1 MFRTLAE
8 FYTSK
13 EWRAF
18 RQQLIHE
25 RTNKADGIL
34 YDEYS
39 GKPLLK
45 KFDIIAHHKQQL
57 TLQNVNDFSISLNPE
72 NIMLV
77 SMASHNEIHKRFGY
91 AQGRKVYLVYG
102 APCSGKSSWVNS
114 VKGNS
119 DLIIDIDLVWQA
131 ITGGRKYF
139 KPDALK
145 ACAFQ
150 IHASLLDMAKTR
162 QGKWER
168 AYIITGGA
176 HKGQRERQLQEL
188 GAEPIFI
195 DTDKETCLQRLQ
207 SDTERAEIRDQWAEY
222 IADWFKAY
230 QE

>member
-1 MFRTLAE
+1 MWRSLSE

-18 RQQLIHE
+18 REQLIHE

-45 KFDIIAHHKQQL
+45 SYDIIAHHKQEL
-57 TLQNVNDFSISLNPE
+57 TLQNVNDYSISLNPD

-77 SMASHNEIHKRFGY
+77 SMRSHNEIHARFGY
-91 AQGRKVYLVYG
+91 AQGRKVYYIYG
-102 APCSGKSSWVNS
+102 APCSGKTTWVEI

-150 IHASLLDMAKTR
+150 LYSSLLDMAKTR
-162 QGKWER
+162 QGRWER
-168 AYIITGGA
+168 AFIITGGA
-176 HKGQRERQLQEL
+176 HKGQRERQVAEL

-195 DTDKETCLQRLQ
+195 DTDQETCLQRLHQ
-207 SDTERAEIRDQWAEY
+207 DQERAEIRDQWAEF
-222 IADWFKAY
+222 IADWFKTY
-230 QE
+230 QR

>member
-1 MFRTLAE
+1 MWRNLSD

-13 EWRAF
+13 EWRRF
-18 RQQLIHE
+18 REALIHE

-45 KFDIIAHHKQQL
+45 SYDIIAHHKQQL

-77 SMASHNEIHKRFGY
+77 SHQSHNEIHSRFGY
-91 AQGRKVYLVYG
+91 TQGRKVYYIYG
-102 APCSGKSSWVNS
+102 APCSGKSSWVES

-119 DLIIDIDLVWQA
+119 DLVVDIDLIWQA
-131 ITGGRKYF
+131 ITGGKKYF
-139 KPDALK
+139 KPNALK
-145 ACAFQ
+145 TNAFDLY
-150 IHASLLDMAKTR
+150 ARLLDMAKTR
-162 QGKWER
+162 QGRWER
-168 AYIITGGA
+168 AYVISGGA
-176 HKGQRERQLQEL
+176 RKGERERHVREL

-195 DTDKETCLQRLQ
+195 NTDQETCLQRLHQ
-207 SDTERAEIRDQWAEY
+207 DPERADFKDQWAGY
-222 IADWFKAY
+222 IADWFNAY

>member
-1 MFRTLAE
+1 MYRSLSE

-18 RQQLIHE
+18 RAQLIHE

-34 YDEYS
+34 YDEFS

-45 KFDIIAHHKQQL
+45 SYDIIAHHKQQL
-57 TLQNVNDFSISLNPE
+57 TLQNVNDFSISLNPD

-77 SMASHNEIHKRFGY
+77 SMKSHNEIHARFGY
-91 AQGRKVYLVYG
+91 TQGRKVYYIYG
-102 APCSGKSSWVNS
+102 APCSGKSTWVEN

-131 ITGGRKYF
+131 ITGGRKYY

-150 IHASLLDMAKTR
+150 LYNSLLDMAKTR

-176 HKGQRERQLQEL
+176 HKGQRERQIAEL

-195 DTDKETCLQRLQ
+195 NTDQETCLQRL
-207 SDTERAEIRDQWAEY
+207 SNDTDRDKDQWAQY
-222 IADWFKAY
+222 IADWFKLY

>member
-1 MFRTLAE
+1 MYRSLAE

-18 RQQLIHE
+18 RQQLIND

-34 YDEYS
+34 YDEFS

-45 KFDIIAHHKQQL
+45 SYDIIAHHKQQL

-77 SMASHNEIHKRFGY
+77 SMKSHNEIHARFGY
-91 AQGRKVYLVYG
+91 TQGRKVYYIYG
-102 APCSGKSSWVNS
+102 APCSGKSMWVEN

-131 ITGGRKYF
+131 ITGGRKYY

-150 IHASLLDMAKTR
+150 LYNSLLDMAKTR
-162 QGKWER
+162 QGRWER

-176 HKGQRERQLQEL
+176 HKGQRERQITEL

-195 DTDKETCLQRLQ
+195 NTDQDTCLQRLYQ
-207 SDTERAEIRDQWAEY
+207 DQERAEFKDQWAGY
-222 IADWFKAY
+222 IADWFKLY

>member
-13 EWRAF
+13 EWRSF
-18 RQQLIHE
+18 REQLIHE
-25 RTNKADGIL
+25 RTQKSNGIL
-34 YDEYS
+34 YDEYN
-39 GKPLLK
+39 GEPLIK
-45 KFDIIAHHKQQL
+45 SYDIIAHHIQQL
-57 TLQNVNDFSISLNPE
+57 TMQNVNDFSISLNPD

-77 SMASHNEIHKRFGY
+77 SMRSHNEIHKRFGY
-91 AQGRKVYLVYG
+91 AQGRKVYYIYG
-102 APCSGKSSWVNS
+102 APCSGKSSYVDK

-145 ACAFQ
+145 QCAFEIYRQ
-150 IHASLLDMAKTR
+150 LLDMAKTR
-162 QGKWER
+162 TGKWER

-176 HKGQRERQLQEL
+176 HKGQRERQINDL
-188 GAEPIFI
+188 GAEPIYI
-195 DTDKETCLQRLQ
+195 PSDKETCLRRLTN
-207 SDTERAEIRDQWAEY
+207 DKERDVSQWTEY
-222 IADWFKAY
+222 INEWFSIY

>member
-1 MFRTLAE
+1 MFRTLQE

-18 RQQLIHE
+18 REQLIHQ

-34 YDEYS
+34 YDEFS

-45 KFDIIAHHKQQL
+45 SYDIIAHHKQQL
-57 TLQNVNDFSISLNPE
+57 TLQNVNDFSISLNPD
-72 NIMLV
+72 NIMLI
-77 SMASHNEIHKRFGY
+77 SMTSHNEIHKRFGY
-91 AQGRKVYLVYG
+91 ASGRKVYFIYG
-102 APCSGKSSWVNS
+102 APCSGKERWVDN

-119 DLIIDIDLVWQA
+119 DLIVNIDNIWEAL
-131 ITGGRKYF
+131 TGRRYH

-145 ACAFQ
+145 ACVFQ
-150 IHASLLDMAKTR
+150 MHSALLDIVKTR

-195 DTDKETCLQRLQ
+195 DADRETCLHNLQ
-207 SDTERAEIRDQWAEY
+207 SDPERAKAAEQWATY
-222 IADWFKAY
+222 IDEWFRLY

>member
-1 MFRTLAE
+1 MFRTLSE

-18 RQQLIHE
+18 REQLIHD

-34 YDEYS
+34 YDELN

-45 KFDIIAHHKQQL
+45 SYDIIAHHKQQL
-57 TLQNVNDFSISLNPE
+57 TLQNVNDFSISLNPD

-77 SMASHNEIHKRFGY
+77 SMRSHNEIHKRFGY
-91 AQGRKVYLVYG
+91 AGGRKVYYVYG
-102 APCSGKSSWVNS
+102 APCSGKSSYVES

-119 DLIIDIDLVWQA
+119 DLVIDIDLIWQA
-131 ITGGRKYF
+131 ITGGHKYY

-145 ACAFQ
+145 MCAFQ
-150 IHASLLDMAKTR
+150 LYQNLMDMAKTR
-162 QGKWER
+162 QGRWER

-195 DTDKETCLQRLQ
+195 DTDKERCLQQLY
-207 SDTERAEIRDQWAEY
+207 SDTERQAYAEQWAGY
-222 IADWFKAY
+222 IDDWFNTY

>member
-1 MFRTLAE
+1 MYRTLAE

-18 RQQLIHE
+18 REQLIHE

-34 YDEYS
+34 YDEYN

-45 KFDIIAHHKQQL
+45 SYDIIAHHKQQL

-77 SMASHNEIHKRFGY
+77 SHQSHNEIHARFGY
-91 AQGRKVYLVYG
+91 TQGRKVYYIYG
-102 APCSGKSSWVNS
+102 APCSGKSSWVDN

-119 DLIIDIDLVWQA
+119 DLVVDIDLVWQA
-131 ITGGRKYF
+131 ITGGKKYF

-150 IHASLLDMAKTR
+150 IYSSLLDMAKTR

-176 HKGQRERQLQEL
+176 HKGQRERQIAEL
-188 GAEPIFI
+188 GAEPILI
-195 DTDKETCLQRLQ
+195 DTDQTTCLQRLQ
-207 SDTERAEIRDQWAEY
+207 QDPERAEIRDQWAGY
-222 IADWFKAY
+222 IADWFKVY